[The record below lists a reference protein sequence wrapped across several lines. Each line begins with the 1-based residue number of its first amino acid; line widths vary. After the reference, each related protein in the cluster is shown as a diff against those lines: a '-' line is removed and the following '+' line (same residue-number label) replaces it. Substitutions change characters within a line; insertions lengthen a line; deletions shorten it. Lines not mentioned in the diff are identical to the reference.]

1 MSEEKKPATLVA
13 RKNPGHRFGIG
24 HPRFGGKKRNTAA
37 AARAMAEEMGVDP
50 LEFMLYIINSDVM
63 EQTVIVDGKK
73 KRVEVAIPLD
83 TRLDAAKTVANYLY
97 PRLTAQQISGPSEG
111 PIETVTFDINK
122 LLQDP
127 EAMAAAEKLALLM
140 AVPDEPAPARICG
153 PADERGARPG
163 EYESSDATRDH
174 NGHYLP
180 K

>member
-1 MSEEKKPATLVA
+1 MSEETKPATKVA
-13 RKNPGHRFGIG
+13 KRTPGFQEG
-24 HPRFGGKKRNTAA
+24 HQRFGGKKKNTAA
-37 AARAMAEEMGVDP
+37 AARAMAAEMGIDP
-50 LEFMLYIINSDVM
+50 LEFMLSIINSDTI

-83 TRLDAAKTVANYLY
+83 MRLDAAKTVVNYMY

-111 PIETVTFDINK
+111 PIEVAGLDITK

-127 EAMAAAEKLALLM
+127 AMVEMAQSLAIAMAHADSR
-140 AVPDEPAPARICG
+140 PRPAQICG
-153 PADERGARPG
+153 PADSQAQPAGYDPLEPAARD
-163 EYESSDATRDH
+163 E